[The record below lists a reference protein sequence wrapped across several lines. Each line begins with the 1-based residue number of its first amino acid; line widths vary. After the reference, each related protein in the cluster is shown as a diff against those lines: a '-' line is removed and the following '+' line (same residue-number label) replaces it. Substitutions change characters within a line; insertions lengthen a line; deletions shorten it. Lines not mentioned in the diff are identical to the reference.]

1 MLKMAHP
8 CPSGDAEAVPEDLT
22 QVCKRSPPGYH

>member
-22 QVCKRSPPGYH
+22 QVCKKPPGYH